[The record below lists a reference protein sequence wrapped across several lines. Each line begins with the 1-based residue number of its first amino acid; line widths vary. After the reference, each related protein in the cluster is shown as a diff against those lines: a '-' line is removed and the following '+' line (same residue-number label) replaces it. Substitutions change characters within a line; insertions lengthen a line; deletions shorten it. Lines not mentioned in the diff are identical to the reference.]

1 MNIDLQ
7 YSHNGVRDDLTHCT
21 APPLFYA
28 HIDRMIA
35 GSMRT
40 PSPFS
45 LIALT
50 LSQKSTSEDVIALAH
65 SVAISMRREDL
76 CGRLGKLQFIVAL
89 AGDTSAGEELT
100 KRVRASFASES
111 SDRAT
116 QLMASAVQWRAN
128 ESALDLFYRL
138 DILIESES

>member
-1 MNIDLQ
+1 MNSDLQ

-28 HIDRMIA
+28 HVDRMIA

-40 PSPFS
+40 SSAFS

-50 LSQKSTSEDVIALAH
+50 LPQESISEDLIALAH

-76 CGRLGKLQFIVAL
+76 CGRLGKFQFIVAL
-89 AGDTSAGEELT
+89 AGDMSAGGELA
-100 KRVRASFASES
+100 KRVRESFASEI

-116 QLMASAVQWRAN
+116 QLILTVVQWKEN
-128 ESALDLFYRL
+128 ESSLDLFYRL
-138 DILIESES
+138 DTLTDSES

>member
-1 MNIDLQ
+1 MNSDLQ

-28 HIDRMIA
+28 HVDRMIA

-40 PSPFS
+40 SSAFS

-50 LSQKSTSEDVIALAH
+50 LPQESISEDLIALAH

-76 CGRLGKLQFIVAL
+76 CGRLGKFQFIVAL
-89 AGDTSAGEELT
+89 SGDMSAGGELT
-100 KRVRASFASES
+100 KRVRESFASEI

-116 QLMASAVQWRAN
+116 QLILTVVQWKEN
-128 ESALDLFYRL
+128 ESSLDLFYRL
-138 DILIESES
+138 DTLTDSES

>member
-28 HIDRMIA
+28 HVDRMIA

-40 PSPFS
+40 LSSFS
-45 LIALT
+45 LVALS
-50 LSQKSTSEDVIALAH
+50 LPQKSTSEDLIALAH

-76 CGRLGKLQFIVAL
+76 CGRLGKFQFIVAL
-89 AGDTSAGEELT
+89 AGDRSAGRELT
-100 KRVRASFASES
+100 KRVRESFASVIPGQ
-111 SDRAT
+111 AT
-116 QLMASAVQWRAN
+116 QLIASAVQWRAN

-138 DILIESES
+138 DTLTESES